1 MGTEQFRDSQFMKIR
16 FTQLLWILLT
26 CAAPAFAQETPLVS
40 IEELRWV
47 DTGYLQ
53 RQRALVDEMTRTEF
67 GTPLRGDKRD
77 LRLLQRIM
85 DQGLVKQVDLVTQQA
100 LGVVLGDI
108 YVKDLGLKWVVYKDA
123 DGKSR
128 ATCLP
133 DTHHCLFPITM
144 ISKRASLGAKPDI
157 QTLYDHGV
165 TLIQDHLPKLPY
177 KVAP

>member
-1 MGTEQFRDSQFMKIR
+1 MKSR
-16 FTQLLWILLT
+16 FTVLLFVLMT
-26 CAAPAFAQETPLVS
+26 FVTRSVAQEQNAVS

-53 RQRALVDEMTRTEF
+53 RQRALVDEMVRSEF

-77 LRLLQRIM
+77 LHLLQRIL
-85 DQGLVKQVDLVTQQA
+85 DRDLVKQMDLVKQQA

-108 YVKDLGLKWVVYKDA
+108 YVTDLKLVWMVYLDA

-128 ATCLP
+128 AACLP
-133 DTHHCLFPITM
+133 NTQHCLFPITM
-144 ISKRASLGAKPDI
+144 ISKRASLGVKPDI

-165 TLIQDHLPKLPY
+165 SLIQDHLPKTPY
-177 KVAP
+177 KVVQ